1 MSDRTLLQMT
11 ADDVSKAAA
20 YPYDLVHFAAPAVYA
35 AIEASIPGANPLKLG
50 QVFDWAMWDHW
61 RTRYERLLLPD
72 PYQCSIASMFE
83 DEEDEVPPM
92 PKSRGKLSK
101 ASRNRAFS
109 GPHRF
114 AFRGDIREVVRKF
127 SVWHF
132 YNPMLR
138 IPGRDGGAGKY
149 VFRSSVL

>member
-11 ADDVSKAAA
+11 VGEVSKAAA

-35 AIEASIPGANPLKLG
+35 TIAASIPEADPLKLG
-50 QVFDWAMWDHW
+50 QIFDWAMWDHW

-72 PYQCSIASMFE
+72 PYQLCISSMFE
-83 DEEDEVPPM
+83 DDEDEVPPM
-92 PKSRGKLSK
+92 SKPRRKLSK
-101 ASRNRAFS
+101 STHNRAYT
-109 GPHRF
+109 GPHRY

-132 YNPMLR
+132 YNPMSY
-138 IPGRDGGAGKY
+138 IPRR
-149 VFRSSVL
+149 VER